1 MKKYCVI
8 FFLLILLNEGA
19 VLSIYAQ
26 RRPQKAPNLIH
37 YDRKKIHFGFMIGY
51 NMSNFAIK
59 PKTNLNAFDSI
70 MIVETRPMS
79 GFNIGIVSDLH
90 MGNHFDLRFIPEI
103 SLLDRNVVYNMKYNN
118 NTLYKVNK
126 KVESVSL
133 DLPLLLKFKS
143 IRIQNM
149 RFYVIGGVQ
158 YSIDLASQ
166 AKKQAQNKDVVK
178 LKLLRSDVQTQ
189 VGAGIDM
196 YMNMFK
202 FAIEFKMSYGMLNLL
217 KNDDNVYTNSIDH
230 LKAKVFHLSFL
241 FE

>member
-1 MKKYCVI
+1 
-8 FFLLILLNEGA
+8 
-19 VLSIYAQ
+19 
-26 RRPQKAPNLIH
+26 
-37 YDRKKIHFGFMIGY
+37 
-51 NMSNFAIK
+51 
-59 PKTNLNAFDSI
+59 
-70 MIVETRPMS
+70 
-79 GFNIGIVSDLH
+79 LH

-103 SLLDRNVVYNMKYNN
+103 SLLDRNVVYNMRYNN
-118 NTLYKVNK
+118 NTLYKVYK

-133 DLPLLLKFKS
+133 DFPLLLKFKS

-149 RFYVIGGVQ
+149 RFYVIGGAQ

-166 AKKQAQNKDVVK
+166 AKKQSQSKEVVK

-189 VGAGIDM
+189 IGAGIDM

-230 LKAKVFHLSFL
+230 LNAKVFHLSFL